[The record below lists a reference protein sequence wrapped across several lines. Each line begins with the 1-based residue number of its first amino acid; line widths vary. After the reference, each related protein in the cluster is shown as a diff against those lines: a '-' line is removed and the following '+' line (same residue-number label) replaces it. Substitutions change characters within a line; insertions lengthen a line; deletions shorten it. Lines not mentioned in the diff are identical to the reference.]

1 VSSNLSHH
9 TDDTAADVRRSF
21 LSLAVLFGCVYFI
34 QGIAEPTQGLIAQPV
49 RSLLDDW
56 GTPATTIGAFM
67 GIVSIPWS
75 IKPVFGLLAD
85 FVPFGRFPRRNWLVL
100 MSVIT
105 ASSLG
110 WLAFHPPQS
119 GDVRTL
125 LLLLLAP
132 TIGVAFTDVLADSLM
147 VEFGQPRGWTGRL
160 QSVQWTALNAAS
172 IIAGYL
178 GGLLSQHKQQHLG
191 FLICAVAASGTV
203 VLAIF
208 WRAPA
213 GPPVERP
220 KFAERSRVLWQAF
233 RSGRLLAAAAFLLL
247 WSFNPF
253 SHTIQQLY
261 VTGELRLSEQF
272 YGGMLSVMAFGWMI
286 ASAAYG
292 FYCRRLSPRR
302 LVQLSVVTGVATTLI
317 YLGLQGEKSALA
329 IAFIAGLTYM
339 TGTLIQL
346 DLAARV
352 CPPAV
357 AGTVFALLMSLS
369 NFGVSAGEA
378 LGGWLYDVFA
388 ATFGRHVSFDM
399 LVGFGA
405 TTSALCW
412 LLIPWIVG
420 SGQPSAISGQ
430 PSESPSST

>member
-1 VSSNLSHH
+1 VSSIPTNRA
-9 TDDTAADVRRSF
+9 DPAASDSRRSF
-21 LSLAVLFGCVYFI
+21 LSLAVLFACIYFI

-56 GTPATTIGAFM
+56 GTPAATIGTFM
-67 GIVSIPWS
+67 AIVGIPWS
-75 IKPVFGLLAD
+75 IKPLFGLLAD
-85 FVPFGRFPRRNWLVL
+85 FVPFGRFPRRNWLIL
-100 MSVIT
+100 MSVVT

-110 WLAFHPPQS
+110 WLALHPPQS
-119 GDVRTL
+119 GEVRSL

-147 VEFGQPRGWTGRL
+147 VEHGQPRGWTGRL

-172 IIAGYL
+172 IIAGLL
-178 GGLLSQHKQQHLG
+178 GGLLSQHKRQHLG
-191 FLICAVAASGTV
+191 FLICAIAAAGTL
-203 VLAIF
+203 VLAVR
-208 WRAPA
+208 WHSPA
-213 GPPVERP
+213 GPQVTRP
-220 KFAERSRVLWQAF
+220 QFAERSRVLWQAF

-247 WSFNPF
+247 WNFNPF
-253 SHTIQQLY
+253 SLTVQQLY
-261 VTGELRLSEQF
+261 ITDELGLSQQF
-272 YGGMLSVMAFGWMI
+272 YGGTLSAMAFGWTI

-292 FYCRRLSPRR
+292 FYCRRLGPRR

-317 YLGLQGEKSALA
+317 YLGLRGEKSALA

-369 NFGVSAGEA
+369 NFGVSGGEA
-378 LGGWLYDVFA
+378 VGGWLYDDLA
-388 ATFGRHVSFDM
+388 ARWGRHASYDA

-405 TTSALCW
+405 ATSALCW
-412 LLIPWIVG
+412 LLIPWIVRDDH
-420 SGQPSAISGQ
+420 QPS
-430 PSESPSST
+430 